1 FFFQAEDGI
10 RDFHVTGVQTCAL
23 PIFGQ
28 RIRAIVRRIRRFALT
43 CKCDSLRQ
51 RRHCSPLSY
60 FLPNSP
66 DLPDS
71 SGIFPAINSA
81 TLSKPLATRDLGSAS
96 TTGRPSLTDA
106 ATDASEGTAAEI
118 GIRRAASISLLSNF
132 ALELDR
138 FMTSLT
144 LLVLN
149 LRRRS
154 VSSASL
160 AFMTDGRS

>member
-1 FFFQAEDGI
+1 LLDHLEVEPAAQ
-10 RDFHVTGVQTCAL
+10 L
-23 PIFGQ
+23 GQ

-106 ATDASEGTAAEI
+106 ATRSEE
-118 GIRRAASISLLSNF
+118 RRVGKGG
-132 ALELDR
+132 R
-138 FMTSLT
+138 CGLT
-144 LLVLN
+144 P
-149 LRRRS
+149 
-154 VSSASL
+154 
-160 AFMTDGRS
+160 